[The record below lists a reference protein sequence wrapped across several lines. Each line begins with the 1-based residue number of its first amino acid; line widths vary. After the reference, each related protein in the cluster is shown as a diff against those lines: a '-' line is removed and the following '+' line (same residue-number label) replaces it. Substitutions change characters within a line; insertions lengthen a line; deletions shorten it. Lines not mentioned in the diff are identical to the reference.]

1 VCKDLSA
8 RSRVIPAGI
17 RMLLLSLLAGV
28 RLVGDCQFALAHQ
41 PDRSGLVD
49 GLLARSKALVS
60 GRLAYRV
67 TDSNGLE
74 ADREFVLSGTSWRVD
89 DRVFHVERIN
99 FRGEFAEVHR
109 TAQPDG
115 SVRTSVALGQEVS
128 VEKQK
133 PHPPYFAGSLWYR
146 ATADYIGRHKSDAT
160 FAGTA
165 DVGGISCAILDW
177 VVSAA
182 DRFAAFS
189 SIIPPLAE
197 GGVLRLHVS
206 EDLGYVLP
214 RIDYLAPGGSLAMR
228 FESADFWCVG
238 RGIFLPKK
246 ATLQTFPGEGQR
258 GYRCEYTI
266 ESVDA
271 INDPIPDD
279 AFHAVLPAGTSVSDA
294 RAANPLHFESTAG
307 LIALKEMTDAD
318 LGILEKMANAT
329 ELKINSGQITDAALV
344 KCRRMDHLRSIDLSF
359 TQVTDTGFAALAGIL
374 TKLERLELAH
384 TQITDAT
391 LQRLKAVTGL
401 KTLNLTATRIT
412 DAGLVQV
419 GRFTTLQVLLLDQT
433 GISAEGLTNLKSLT
447 ELQHLSLSEN
457 KGVNDIG
464 VASLRRL
471 KKLRYLTLRGSQVTD
486 AGIGQ
491 LKELNDLRTIDLGGT
506 RVTKAGLARLCST
519 LPKVKVVTTAGEIR

>member
-1 VCKDLSA
+1 MA
-8 RSRVIPAGI
+8 
-17 RMLLLSLLAGV
+17 
-28 RLVGDCQFALAHQ
+28 
-41 PDRSGLVD
+41 
-49 GLLARSKALVS
+49 
-60 GRLAYRV
+60 
-67 TDSNGLE
+67 
-74 ADREFVLSGTSWRVD
+74 
-89 DRVFHVERIN
+89 
-99 FRGEFAEVHR
+99 
-109 TAQPDG
+109 
-115 SVRTSVALGQEVS
+115 
-128 VEKQK
+128 
-133 PHPPYFAGSLWYR
+133 
-146 ATADYIGRHKSDAT
+146 
-160 FAGTA
+160 
-165 DVGGISCAILDW
+165 
-177 VVSAA
+177 
-182 DRFAAFS
+182 
-189 SIIPPLAE
+189 
-197 GGVLRLHVS
+197 
-206 EDLGYVLP
+206 
-214 RIDYLAPGGSLAMR
+214 
-228 FESADFWCVG
+228 
-238 RGIFLPKK
+238 
-246 ATLQTFPGEGQR
+246 
-258 GYRCEYTI
+258 
-266 ESVDA
+266 
-271 INDPIPDD
+271 
-279 AFHAVLPAGTSVSDA
+279 
-294 RAANPLHFESTAG
+294 
-307 LIALKEMTDAD
+307 AD

-433 GISAEGLTNLKSLT
+433 GISAEGLTNQKSLT